1 MRRQYV
7 ESSARILKSLQKDIA
22 TSDSI
27 DIRITADALRSGFK
41 KYGESLRQRQRPH
54 PVDTLAIIALLW
66 HTNFLQSM

>member
-41 KYGESLRQRQRPH
+41 KYGGSLRQRPH